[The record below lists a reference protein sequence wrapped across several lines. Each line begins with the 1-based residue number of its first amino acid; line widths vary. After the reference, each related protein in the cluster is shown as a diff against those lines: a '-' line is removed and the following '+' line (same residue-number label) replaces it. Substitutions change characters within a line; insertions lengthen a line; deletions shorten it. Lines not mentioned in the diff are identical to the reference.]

1 MAIASG
7 TCGTCSWTIAD
18 NGAMTIGAGTLHA
31 PWLTGIMNC
40 GWPWGDHVKDIKSC
54 TIATGVIVGKQEALM
69 GGYTDYYVT
78 SNMFYGCSEMTSLT
92 FQGTFNTVN
101 VTDMSGMFF
110 GCSSLTSL
118 DLSPMNT
125 SKVKDM
131 GIMFSGCT
139 LLTSVTFG
147 PLFSTSAL
155 TDSQG
160 LGFVGYDFPT
170 VKNQTGSL
178 IVTSDTDFR
187 ALSPAQHAGTWT
199 RSAAGVAF
207 KVSADGRQ
215 GFQGGVGVSFG
226 IELPLYQYKKG
237 AIDLDLGASIGA
249 MYNNFNLFT
258 LNGANS
264 AYVNNG
270 KGWAVIPMLSE
281 LRATFAWRT
290 RSVRDRYL
298 KDDPEIPRFR
308 DALNSIRG
316 DFASVDK
323 KTFDESRTQ
332 KEARE
337 LAKSDSLYRTAFI
350 NWVNENVEDQKGR
363 VQYYNVT
370 PEHEEQLK
378 KEIDKLGQKSIA
390 DFEKVIKAKADEADK
405 AARDKA
411 REEAKAAAEKEKAEK
426 AAEKEAEKAAKQ
438 AEKEAAEKAKAE
450 AKEAEKA
457 AKEAE
462 KAAKAQAKEQAQE
475 QTEATNE

>member
-1 MAIASG
+1 MAFTLLLFWGRGVSAYAQEPEGAAKERLIDRFSFRTNAVDWLLTIPNVSVSFDLFPGEYNKMDVLLGVRYNWNTFHKLPTYYVFDVFDARAEYRYHFRFEQLGSGEKPNFFSLKRKNPRHHIAHYV
-7 TCGTCSWTIAD
+7 
-18 NGAMTIGAGTLHA
+18 GAYANAGT
-31 PWLTGIMNC
+31 
-40 GWPWGDHVKDIKSC
+40 
-54 TIATGVIVGKQEALM
+54 
-69 GGYTDYYVT
+69 
-78 SNMFYGCSEMTSLT
+78 F
-92 FQGTFNTVN
+92 
-101 VTDMSGMFF
+101 
-110 GCSSLTSL
+110 
-118 DLSPMNT
+118 
-125 SKVKDM
+125 
-131 GIMFSGCT
+131 
-139 LLTSVTFG
+139 
-147 PLFSTSAL
+147 
-155 TDSQG
+155 
-160 LGFVGYDFPT
+160 
-170 VKNQTGSL
+170 
-178 IVTSDTDFR
+178 
-187 ALSPAQHAGTWT
+187 
-199 RSAAGVAF
+199 AF

-215 GFQGGVGVSFG
+215 GFQGGAGISFG

-378 KEIDKLGQKSIA
+378 KEIDKLGQKAIA

-462 KAAKAQAKEQAQE
+462 KAAKAQAKEQAKEQAQE

>member
-1 MAIASG
+1 MAFTLFLFWGRGVSAYAQEPEGAAKERLIDRFSFRTNAVDWLLTIPNVSVSFDLFPGEYNKMDVLLGVRYNWNTFHKLPTYYVFDVFDARAEYRYHFRFEQLGSGEKPNFFSLKRKNPRHHIAHYV
-7 TCGTCSWTIAD
+7 
-18 NGAMTIGAGTLHA
+18 GAYANAGT
-31 PWLTGIMNC
+31 
-40 GWPWGDHVKDIKSC
+40 
-54 TIATGVIVGKQEALM
+54 
-69 GGYTDYYVT
+69 
-78 SNMFYGCSEMTSLT
+78 F
-92 FQGTFNTVN
+92 
-101 VTDMSGMFF
+101 
-110 GCSSLTSL
+110 
-118 DLSPMNT
+118 
-125 SKVKDM
+125 
-131 GIMFSGCT
+131 
-139 LLTSVTFG
+139 
-147 PLFSTSAL
+147 
-155 TDSQG
+155 
-160 LGFVGYDFPT
+160 
-170 VKNQTGSL
+170 
-178 IVTSDTDFR
+178 
-187 ALSPAQHAGTWT
+187 
-199 RSAAGVAF
+199 AF

-215 GFQGGVGVSFG
+215 GFQGGAGISFG

-390 DFEKVIKAKADEADK
+390 DFEKVIKAKVDEADK

-462 KAAKAQAKEQAQE
+462 KAAKAQAKEQAKEKNQE
-475 QTEATNE
+475 QTEQTSE

>member
-1 MAIASG
+1 MAFTLLLFWGRGVSAYAQEPEGAAKERLIDRFSFRTNAVDWLLTIPNVSVSFDLFPGEYNKMDVLLGVRYNWNTFHKLPTYYVFDVFDARAEYRYHFRFEQLGSGEKPNFFSLKRKNPRHHIAHYV
-7 TCGTCSWTIAD
+7 
-18 NGAMTIGAGTLHA
+18 GAYANAGT
-31 PWLTGIMNC
+31 
-40 GWPWGDHVKDIKSC
+40 
-54 TIATGVIVGKQEALM
+54 
-69 GGYTDYYVT
+69 
-78 SNMFYGCSEMTSLT
+78 F
-92 FQGTFNTVN
+92 
-101 VTDMSGMFF
+101 
-110 GCSSLTSL
+110 
-118 DLSPMNT
+118 
-125 SKVKDM
+125 
-131 GIMFSGCT
+131 
-139 LLTSVTFG
+139 
-147 PLFSTSAL
+147 
-155 TDSQG
+155 
-160 LGFVGYDFPT
+160 
-170 VKNQTGSL
+170 
-178 IVTSDTDFR
+178 
-187 ALSPAQHAGTWT
+187 
-199 RSAAGVAF
+199 AF

-378 KEIDKLGQKSIA
+378 KEIDKLGQKAIA

-426 AAEKEAEKAAKQ
+426 AGEKEAEKAAKQ

-462 KAAKAQAKEQAQE
+462 KAAKAQAKQNKKTD
-475 QTEATNE
+475 TETATETETNE

>member
-1 MAIASG
+1 MAFTLLLFWGRGVSAYAQEPEGAAKERLIDRFSFRTNAVDWLLTIPNVSVSFDLFPGEYNKMDVLLGVRYNWNTFHKLPTYYVFDVFDARAEYRYHFRFEQLGSGEKPNFFSLKRKNPRHHIAHYV
-7 TCGTCSWTIAD
+7 
-18 NGAMTIGAGTLHA
+18 GAYANAGT
-31 PWLTGIMNC
+31 
-40 GWPWGDHVKDIKSC
+40 
-54 TIATGVIVGKQEALM
+54 
-69 GGYTDYYVT
+69 
-78 SNMFYGCSEMTSLT
+78 F
-92 FQGTFNTVN
+92 
-101 VTDMSGMFF
+101 
-110 GCSSLTSL
+110 
-118 DLSPMNT
+118 
-125 SKVKDM
+125 
-131 GIMFSGCT
+131 
-139 LLTSVTFG
+139 
-147 PLFSTSAL
+147 
-155 TDSQG
+155 
-160 LGFVGYDFPT
+160 
-170 VKNQTGSL
+170 
-178 IVTSDTDFR
+178 
-187 ALSPAQHAGTWT
+187 
-199 RSAAGVAF
+199 AF

-308 DALNSIRG
+308 DAMANVRTA
-316 DFASVDK
+316 FAGVNRQS
-323 KTFDESRTQ
+323 FEESRSK
-332 KEARE
+332 KELKE
-337 LAKSDSLYRTAFI
+337 LVQNDSLYREAFI
-350 NWVNENVEDQKGR
+350 NWVLTDQVEYYKGQ
-363 VQYYNVT
+363 VQFNNVT

-378 KEIDKLGQKSIA
+378 KEIDKLGQKAIA
-390 DFEKVIKAKADEADK
+390 DFEKEIKAKADEADK

-462 KAAKAQAKEQAQE
+462 KAAKEAEKAAKAQAKEQAKEQAQE

>member
-1 MAIASG
+1 MAFTLLLFWGRGVSAYAQEPEGAAKERLIDRFSFRTNAVDWLLTIPNVSVSFDLFPGEYNKMDVLLGVRYNWNTFHKLPTYYVFDVFDARAEYRYHFRFEQLGSGEKPNFFSLKRKNPRHHIAHYV
-7 TCGTCSWTIAD
+7 
-18 NGAMTIGAGTLHA
+18 GAYANAGT
-31 PWLTGIMNC
+31 
-40 GWPWGDHVKDIKSC
+40 
-54 TIATGVIVGKQEALM
+54 
-69 GGYTDYYVT
+69 
-78 SNMFYGCSEMTSLT
+78 F
-92 FQGTFNTVN
+92 
-101 VTDMSGMFF
+101 
-110 GCSSLTSL
+110 
-118 DLSPMNT
+118 
-125 SKVKDM
+125 
-131 GIMFSGCT
+131 
-139 LLTSVTFG
+139 
-147 PLFSTSAL
+147 
-155 TDSQG
+155 
-160 LGFVGYDFPT
+160 
-170 VKNQTGSL
+170 
-178 IVTSDTDFR
+178 
-187 ALSPAQHAGTWT
+187 
-199 RSAAGVAF
+199 AF

-323 KTFDESRTQ
+323 KTFDESRTK
-332 KEARE
+332 KEAKE
-337 LAKSDSLYRTAFI
+337 LAQSDSLYRAAFI

-378 KEIDKLGQKSIA
+378 KEIDKLGQKAIA
-390 DFEKVIKAKADEADK
+390 DFEKVIKAKADE
-405 AARDKA
+405 
-411 REEAKAAAEKEKAEK
+411 EEAKAAAEKEKAEK
-426 AAEKEAEKAAKQ
+426 AAAKEADKAAKDGDKATKDGDKAAKAEAKAAEKAAKAQAQAEAKAAKEAEKAAKAQAQ
-438 AEKEAAEKAKAE
+438 AEA
-450 AKEAEKA
+450 KA

-462 KAAKAQAKEQAQE
+462 KAAKAQAKQNKKTD
-475 QTEATNE
+475 TETATETETNE

>member
-1 MAIASG
+1 MAFTLLLFWGRGVSAYAQEPEGAAKERLIDRFSFRTNAVDWLLTIPNVSVSFDLFPGEYNKMDVLLGVRYNWNTFHKLPTYYVFDVFDARAEYRYHFRFEQLGSGEKPNFFSLKRKNPRHHIAHYV
-7 TCGTCSWTIAD
+7 
-18 NGAMTIGAGTLHA
+18 GAYANAGT
-31 PWLTGIMNC
+31 
-40 GWPWGDHVKDIKSC
+40 
-54 TIATGVIVGKQEALM
+54 
-69 GGYTDYYVT
+69 
-78 SNMFYGCSEMTSLT
+78 F
-92 FQGTFNTVN
+92 
-101 VTDMSGMFF
+101 
-110 GCSSLTSL
+110 
-118 DLSPMNT
+118 
-125 SKVKDM
+125 
-131 GIMFSGCT
+131 
-139 LLTSVTFG
+139 
-147 PLFSTSAL
+147 
-155 TDSQG
+155 
-160 LGFVGYDFPT
+160 
-170 VKNQTGSL
+170 
-178 IVTSDTDFR
+178 
-187 ALSPAQHAGTWT
+187 
-199 RSAAGVAF
+199 AF

-215 GFQGGVGVSFG
+215 GFQGGAGISFG

-270 KGWAVIPMLSE
+270 KGWAVLPMLSE

-462 KAAKAQAKEQAQE
+462 KAAKAQAKQNKKTD
-475 QTEATNE
+475 TETATETETNE

>member
-1 MAIASG
+1 MAFTLLLFLGRGVSVYAQEPEKERLIDRFSFRTNAVDWLLTIPNVSVSFDLFPGEYNKMDVLLGVRYNWNTFHKLPTYYVFDVFDARAEYRYHFRFEQLGSGEKPNFFSLKRKNPRHHIA
-7 TCGTCSWTIAD
+7 
-18 NGAMTIGAGTLHA
+18 HY
-31 PWLTGIMNC
+31 
-40 GWPWGDHVKDIKSC
+40 V
-54 TIATGVIVGKQEALM
+54 
-69 GGYTDYYVT
+69 GGYANV
-78 SNMFYGCSEMTSLT
+78 
-92 FQGTFNTVN
+92 GTF
-101 VTDMSGMFF
+101 
-110 GCSSLTSL
+110 
-118 DLSPMNT
+118 
-125 SKVKDM
+125 
-131 GIMFSGCT
+131 
-139 LLTSVTFG
+139 
-147 PLFSTSAL
+147 
-155 TDSQG
+155 
-160 LGFVGYDFPT
+160 
-170 VKNQTGSL
+170 
-178 IVTSDTDFR
+178 
-187 ALSPAQHAGTWT
+187 
-199 RSAAGVAF
+199 AF

-378 KEIDKLGQKSIA
+378 KEIDKLGQKAIA
-390 DFEKVIKAKADEADK
+390 DFEKVIKAKVDEAEK

-426 AAEKEAEKAAKQ
+426 AAAKEADKAAKDGDKATKDGDKAAKAEAKAAEKAAKAQAQ
-438 AEKEAAEKAKAE
+438 AEA
-450 AKEAEKA
+450 KA

-462 KAAKAQAKEQAQE
+462 KAAKAQAQAEAKAAKAQAK
-475 QTEATNE
+475 QNKKTDTETATETETNE

>member
-1 MAIASG
+1 MAFTLLLFWGRGVSAYAQEPEGAAKERLIDRFSFRTNAVDWLLTIPNVSVSFDLFPGEYNKMDVLLGVRYNWNTFHKLPTYYVFDVFDARAEYRYHFRFEQLGSGEKPNFFSLKRKNPRHHIAHYV
-7 TCGTCSWTIAD
+7 
-18 NGAMTIGAGTLHA
+18 GAYANAGT
-31 PWLTGIMNC
+31 
-40 GWPWGDHVKDIKSC
+40 
-54 TIATGVIVGKQEALM
+54 
-69 GGYTDYYVT
+69 
-78 SNMFYGCSEMTSLT
+78 F
-92 FQGTFNTVN
+92 
-101 VTDMSGMFF
+101 
-110 GCSSLTSL
+110 
-118 DLSPMNT
+118 
-125 SKVKDM
+125 
-131 GIMFSGCT
+131 
-139 LLTSVTFG
+139 
-147 PLFSTSAL
+147 
-155 TDSQG
+155 
-160 LGFVGYDFPT
+160 
-170 VKNQTGSL
+170 
-178 IVTSDTDFR
+178 
-187 ALSPAQHAGTWT
+187 
-199 RSAAGVAF
+199 AF

-378 KEIDKLGQKSIA
+378 KEIDKLGQKAIA

-462 KAAKAQAKEQAQE
+462 KAAKAQAKQNKKTD
-475 QTEATNE
+475 TETATETETNE

>member
-1 MAIASG
+1 MTFTLLLLWERGVSVYAQEPEKERLIDRFSFRTNAVDWLLTIPNVSVSFDLFPGEYNKMDVLLGVRYNWNTFHKLPTYYVFDVFDARAEYRYHFRFEQLGSGEKPNFFSLKRKNPRHHIAHYV
-7 TCGTCSWTIAD
+7 
-18 NGAMTIGAGTLHA
+18 GAYANAGT
-31 PWLTGIMNC
+31 
-40 GWPWGDHVKDIKSC
+40 
-54 TIATGVIVGKQEALM
+54 
-69 GGYTDYYVT
+69 
-78 SNMFYGCSEMTSLT
+78 F
-92 FQGTFNTVN
+92 
-101 VTDMSGMFF
+101 
-110 GCSSLTSL
+110 
-118 DLSPMNT
+118 
-125 SKVKDM
+125 
-131 GIMFSGCT
+131 
-139 LLTSVTFG
+139 
-147 PLFSTSAL
+147 
-155 TDSQG
+155 
-160 LGFVGYDFPT
+160 
-170 VKNQTGSL
+170 
-178 IVTSDTDFR
+178 
-187 ALSPAQHAGTWT
+187 
-199 RSAAGVAF
+199 AF

-323 KTFDESRTQ
+323 KTFDESRTK
-332 KEARE
+332 KEAKE
-337 LAKSDSLYRTAFI
+337 LAQSDSLYRAAFI
-350 NWVNENVEDQKGR
+350 SWVNENVEDQKGR

-378 KEIDKLGQKSIA
+378 KEIDKLGQKAIA
-390 DFEKVIKAKADEADK
+390 DFEKVIKAKVDEADK

-462 KAAKAQAKEQAQE
+462 KAAKAQAKEQAKEQAQV

>member
-1 MAIASG
+1 MAFTLLLFWGRGVSAYAQEPEGAAKERLIDRFSFRTNAVDWLLTIPNVSVSFDLFPGEYNKMDVLLGVRYNWNTFHKLPTYYVFDVFDARAEYRYHFRFEQLGSGEKPNFFSLKRKNPRHHIAHYV
-7 TCGTCSWTIAD
+7 
-18 NGAMTIGAGTLHA
+18 GAYANAGT
-31 PWLTGIMNC
+31 
-40 GWPWGDHVKDIKSC
+40 
-54 TIATGVIVGKQEALM
+54 
-69 GGYTDYYVT
+69 
-78 SNMFYGCSEMTSLT
+78 F
-92 FQGTFNTVN
+92 
-101 VTDMSGMFF
+101 
-110 GCSSLTSL
+110 
-118 DLSPMNT
+118 
-125 SKVKDM
+125 
-131 GIMFSGCT
+131 
-139 LLTSVTFG
+139 
-147 PLFSTSAL
+147 
-155 TDSQG
+155 
-160 LGFVGYDFPT
+160 
-170 VKNQTGSL
+170 
-178 IVTSDTDFR
+178 
-187 ALSPAQHAGTWT
+187 
-199 RSAAGVAF
+199 AF
-207 KVSADGRQ
+207 KVSTDGRQ
-215 GFQGGVGVSFG
+215 GFQGGAGISFG

-378 KEIDKLGQKSIA
+378 KEIDKLGQKAIA

-426 AAEKEAEKAAKQ
+426 AAAKEADKAAKDGDKAAKDGDKAAKAEAKAAEKAAKAQAQAEAKAAKEAEKAAKAQAQ
-438 AEKEAAEKAKAE
+438 AEA
-450 AKEAEKA
+450 KA

-462 KAAKAQAKEQAQE
+462 KAAKAQAKQNKKTDTETA
-475 QTEATNE
+475 TEAETNE

>member
-1 MAIASG
+1 MTFTLLLLWGRGVSAYAQEPEGAAKERLIDRFSFRTNAVDWLLTIPNVSVSFDLFPGEYNKMDVLLGVRYNWNTFHKLPTYYVFDVFDARAEYRYHFRFEQLGSGEKPNFFSLKRKNPRHHIAHYV
-7 TCGTCSWTIAD
+7 
-18 NGAMTIGAGTLHA
+18 GAYANAGT
-31 PWLTGIMNC
+31 
-40 GWPWGDHVKDIKSC
+40 
-54 TIATGVIVGKQEALM
+54 
-69 GGYTDYYVT
+69 
-78 SNMFYGCSEMTSLT
+78 F
-92 FQGTFNTVN
+92 
-101 VTDMSGMFF
+101 
-110 GCSSLTSL
+110 
-118 DLSPMNT
+118 
-125 SKVKDM
+125 
-131 GIMFSGCT
+131 
-139 LLTSVTFG
+139 
-147 PLFSTSAL
+147 
-155 TDSQG
+155 
-160 LGFVGYDFPT
+160 
-170 VKNQTGSL
+170 
-178 IVTSDTDFR
+178 
-187 ALSPAQHAGTWT
+187 
-199 RSAAGVAF
+199 AF

-378 KEIDKLGQKSIA
+378 KEIDKLGQKAIA
-390 DFEKVIKAKADEADK
+390 DFEKEIKAKADEADK

-462 KAAKAQAKEQAQE
+462 KAAKAQAKEQAKEQAQE

>member
-1 MAIASG
+1 MAFTLLLFWGRGVSVYAQEPEKERLIDRFSFRTNAVDWLLTIPNVSVSFDLFPGEYNKMDVLLGVRYNWNTFHKLPTYYVFDVFDARAEYRYHFRFEQLGSGEKPNFFSLKRKNPRHHIAHYV
-7 TCGTCSWTIAD
+7 
-18 NGAMTIGAGTLHA
+18 GAYANAGT
-31 PWLTGIMNC
+31 
-40 GWPWGDHVKDIKSC
+40 
-54 TIATGVIVGKQEALM
+54 
-69 GGYTDYYVT
+69 
-78 SNMFYGCSEMTSLT
+78 F
-92 FQGTFNTVN
+92 
-101 VTDMSGMFF
+101 
-110 GCSSLTSL
+110 
-118 DLSPMNT
+118 
-125 SKVKDM
+125 
-131 GIMFSGCT
+131 
-139 LLTSVTFG
+139 
-147 PLFSTSAL
+147 
-155 TDSQG
+155 
-160 LGFVGYDFPT
+160 
-170 VKNQTGSL
+170 
-178 IVTSDTDFR
+178 
-187 ALSPAQHAGTWT
+187 
-199 RSAAGVAF
+199 AF

-378 KEIDKLGQKSIA
+378 KEIDKLGQKAIA
-390 DFEKVIKAKADEADK
+390 DFEKEIKAKADEADK

-462 KAAKAQAKEQAQE
+462 KAAKAQAKEQAKEQAQE

>member
-1 MAIASG
+1 MAFTLLLLWGRGVSAYAQEPEGAAKERLIDRFSFRTNAVDWLLTIPNVSVSFDLFPGEYNKMDVLLGVRYNWNTFHKLPTYYVFDVFDARAEYRYHFRFEQLGSGEKPNFFSLKRKNPRHHIAHYV
-7 TCGTCSWTIAD
+7 
-18 NGAMTIGAGTLHA
+18 GAYANAGT
-31 PWLTGIMNC
+31 
-40 GWPWGDHVKDIKSC
+40 
-54 TIATGVIVGKQEALM
+54 
-69 GGYTDYYVT
+69 
-78 SNMFYGCSEMTSLT
+78 F
-92 FQGTFNTVN
+92 
-101 VTDMSGMFF
+101 
-110 GCSSLTSL
+110 
-118 DLSPMNT
+118 
-125 SKVKDM
+125 
-131 GIMFSGCT
+131 
-139 LLTSVTFG
+139 
-147 PLFSTSAL
+147 
-155 TDSQG
+155 
-160 LGFVGYDFPT
+160 
-170 VKNQTGSL
+170 
-178 IVTSDTDFR
+178 
-187 ALSPAQHAGTWT
+187 
-199 RSAAGVAF
+199 AF

-270 KGWAVIPMLSE
+270 KGWAVLPMLSE

-378 KEIDKLGQKSIA
+378 KEIDKLGQKAIA
-390 DFEKVIKAKADEADK
+390 DFEKVIKAKVDEADK

-462 KAAKAQAKEQAQE
+462 KAAKAQAKQNKKTD
-475 QTEATNE
+475 TETATETETNE